1 MQMVVFHHSEESTDH
16 IKLTTF
22 KAPLL
27 EWSSSLRGV
36 TITIRRQ
43 GFIQAIAM
51 SAQKIQSSNQ
61 VLKLAKSLKSLKSS

>member
-27 EWSSSLRGV
+27 EWSSSLRCYNYN
-36 TITIRRQ
+36 
-43 GFIQAIAM
+43 
-51 SAQKIQSSNQ
+51 QKAGIYPSNCD
-61 VLKLAKSLKSLKSS
+61 VGTENPIF